1 MKKKELIEIIQ
12 LAVRKELRASLP
24 AIVKECLSETQTTT
38 TKKRKSVPTDPVELA
53 KRALMSEKSTT
64 ISAGKKKPMVQYT
77 KNSAINEILNN
88 TSGGIP
94 QEGSRVTGS
103 STEMSEMTDLN
114 GNSVDM
120 DQLPES
126 VSSALT
132 RDYTALL
139 SAVDKKRGKTS

>member
-12 LAVRKELRASLP
+12 LAVRKELRTTLPSL
-24 AIVKECLSETQTTT
+24 VKECLSESKPTLMS
-38 TKKRKSVPTDPVELA
+38 KRKSVSTDPVELA
-53 KRALMSEKSTT
+53 KRALKSEESTT
-64 ISAGKKKPMVQYT
+64 ISTGQKKPMVQYS

-88 TSGGIP
+88 TTGGVP
-94 QEGSRVTGS
+94 QEGSRVTGQ
-103 STEMSEMTDLN
+103 TEGAGKMTDLH
-114 GNSVDM
+114 GNTVDLE
-120 DQLPES
+120 QLPES